1 MAFGFIKKTWKDRI
15 SEYPTRRTLTKEDGS
30 TELVTVSRSE
40 GTVSQ
45 EGDAYC
51 ADNMNDLEKR
61 VDDAL
66 NEANSNLDNK
76 YKFVTLSEKI
86 SGEGTVHELSE
97 SITNFRYLL
106 FELVAT
112 NISYNLIMQSLIIP
126 VEQFKGNILNK
137 VAFEL
142 YITQRDYCHIG
153 YTSDTR
159 VTVVAN
165 NNTNIGVTILGIK

>member
-66 NEANSNLDNK
+66 NEANSNL
-76 YKFVTLSEKI
+76 
-86 SGEGTVHELSE
+86 
-97 SITNFRYLL
+97 
-106 FELVAT
+106 
-112 NISYNLIMQSLIIP
+112 IP
-126 VEQFKGNILNK
+126 TFI
-137 VAFEL
+137 A
-142 YITQRDYCHIG
+142 
-153 YTSDTR
+153 
-159 VTVVAN
+159 
-165 NNTNIGVTILGIK
+165 

>member
-66 NEANSNLDNK
+66 NEANSNLNEIGD
-76 YKFVTLSEKI
+76 YEFVAKAT
-86 SGEGTVHELSE
+86 SG
-97 SITNFRYLL
+97 
-106 FELVAT
+106 
-112 NISYNLIMQSLIIP
+112 
-126 VEQFKGNILNK
+126 GNIEVPNLSNYR
-137 VAFEL
+137 FIEL
-142 YITQRDYCHIG
+142 GYAYTDDIIINLSTIPIGLFKTGKHFFVSAKYANVYDAQFSIRYIDDTTIG
-153 YTSDTR
+153 IDNLYGSGCFIYL
-159 VTVVAN
+159 V
-165 NNTNIGVTILGIK
+165 K